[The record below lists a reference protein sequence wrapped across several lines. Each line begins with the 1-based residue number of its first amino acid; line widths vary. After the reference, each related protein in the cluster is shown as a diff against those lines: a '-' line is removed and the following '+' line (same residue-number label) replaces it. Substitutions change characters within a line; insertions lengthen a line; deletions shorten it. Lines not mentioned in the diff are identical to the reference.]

1 MSALRKM
8 LNLPPKETKGGEEED
23 TAAGDISVDSVETML
38 PEAEKGRAPSRAPA
52 ALGWAEEEE
61 SSGRSAARKAGRVAI
76 WLVIG
81 LAAFTGVR
89 TWIFPA
95 KPPAPI
101 VQADSQAEAKKNNVP
116 EAEAQQVAARFA
128 RSYLTWSAADPD
140 ARAKELEA
148 DLAKGIDPKLGWN
161 GAGVQMVAQTI
172 PGTVTQVG
180 GKRARVRVDVR
191 VSVVTGSGN
200 KTRTVTSWRGL
211 EVPVAQGKGRVVV
224 TGQPAMVGMPSAAEY
239 KAPDVPEADS
249 QLSGLTRETV
259 ADFLKSWAAGEADQ
273 AAAPGADIQPLGSGL
288 ALDTLDTWV
297 VDAGSGDKRAGT
309 ATVRWKLGGAQI
321 QQTYQITLT
330 KVSASSASRWQVE
343 AVTAKTA

>member
-8 LNLPPKETKGGEEED
+8 LNLPPKEPKGGDEGI
-23 TAAGDISVDSVETML
+23 AAVADASVEAPS
-38 PEAEKGRAPSRAPA
+38 PEAGEGRGTRAPA

-89 TWIFPA
+89 TWIFPT
-95 KPPAPI
+95 KPPAP
-101 VQADSQAEAKKNNVP
+101 VEQADPQAEARKNNVP

-128 RSYLTWSAADPD
+128 RSYMNWNAQEPD

-161 GAGVQMVAQTI
+161 GSGVQLVAQTI

-191 VSVVTGSGN
+191 VSTVTGSGKN
-200 KTRTVTSWRGL
+200 QRTATSWRGL
-211 EVPVAQGKGRVVV
+211 DVPVAQGEGRVVV
-224 TGQPAMVGMPSAAEY
+224 TGQPAMVGMPTAAGY
-239 KAPDVPEADS
+239 KAPEGPEADT
-249 QLSGLTRETV
+249 QLAGTTRETV
-259 ADFLKSWAAGEADQ
+259 KDFLKSWAQGSEDQ
-273 AAAPGADIQPLGSGL
+273 AAAPGADIEPLGSGL
-288 ALDTLDTWV
+288 ALDTLDSWV
-297 VDAGSGDKRAGT
+297 VDAGTGDKRSGT

-343 AVTAKTA
+343 AVNAKTA